1 LDYDFDLVAKHELL
15 DEKETKEVIK
25 KLQTPLNKFPKI
37 LKTDPQIA
45 KLNPE
50 PGQLVAIHRDDPT
63 GKYLYYRVVVDS
75 A

>member
-1 LDYDFDLVAKHELL
+1 MDYDFELIVKHEVL
-15 DEKETKEVIK
+15 DEKETKDVMK

-45 KLNPE
+45 KLDLK
-50 PGQLVAIHRDDPT
+50 PGQLVAIHRSDPT
-63 GKYLYYRVVVDS
+63 GKYIYYRVVVES